1 MPEKWFR
8 RERLVGAL
16 KGLKVLHF
24 RISHSS
30 LLTISILSIV
40 LFLAFMVRLLPL
52 RWGYYLS
59 EFDPYFHYRSAEYL
73 VEHGYAAWASWTDRM
88 RWYPFGNDIA
98 RVSYRGLAMSTASLY
113 VVLRALGLSITLFQL
128 HIIFPVIMGTLTCL
142 VIYFLAKDIGGKEA
156 GLFAALFLALNASYI
171 GRTALGFCD
180 DEAVGIFAL
189 LLFSFFFL
197 RSIEKERTLRSN
209 LIYAVAAGLSLGYM
223 CISWGASRYPIAMT
237 AIFVFILILL
247 RRYSSRLLLSYGVT
261 FSIAFFIAV
270 NMPNPGFR
278 FLTEPFNLSV
288 LVVFSLLCLC
298 ELFRHVQ
305 SLKTKVILTSSFFVL
320 AIAAIFL
327 TGELGFLSPMGKF
340 IFAINP
346 LLRAFNPIMESVA
359 EHRPG
364 AWASFYYEYG
374 IGAFFIPVG
383 LFFALQNPTNRN
395 IFLSIFTLTT
405 IYFASSMIRLTLLMA
420 PAFCILWAIALVQVL
435 RPFVAVMKE
444 APVIPRRKMRFGAHV
459 GKEFSAAFF
468 IIMLILLIFPFY
480 LPELRPITHAYSPA
494 TIAAASAPIRPG
506 ETVTDWLDTL
516 EWMRVNLPPTAIVGS
531 WWDYGYWIS
540 ILGNQTTLADNG
552 TINTT
557 QIGTIGLMFVSNET
571 EAIKILKTYD
581 VTHVVVFTTFYVDQ
595 QGQVVEQ
602 GWGDEGKWHWMIR
615 IAGSVYPELGL
626 NELDLGNWT
635 QQGRWEWNDRGK
647 STVIYKLM
655 HYGAEEKAGIPHTVT
670 IESNPTTQIPYFR
683 LQDENGKWVGYLSKA
698 DSQQTGG
705 VYILVCVYEVVY

>member
-1 MPEKWFR
+1 MPEKWFS
-8 RERLVGAL
+8 RERLVNAL
-16 KGLKVLHF
+16 KGLRILHF

-30 LLTISILSIV
+30 LLTVSILSIA

-73 VEHGYAAWASWTDRM
+73 VENGYAAWDSWVDYM
-88 RWYPFGNDIA
+88 RWHPFGQQIS
-98 RVSYRGLAMSTASLY
+98 RVSYPGIAMTTASLY
-113 VVLRALGLSITLFQL
+113 VVLRALGLPITLFQL
-128 HIIFPVIMGTLTCL
+128 HIIFPVIMGTLACL
-142 VIYFLAKDIGGKEA
+142 VIYFFAKDIGGKEA

-171 GRTALGFCD
+171 GRTSLGFCD

-197 RSIEKERTLRSN
+197 RSIEKERPLRSN
-209 LIYAVAAGLSLGYM
+209 LIYAVGAGLSLGYM
-223 CISWGASRYPIAMT
+223 CTSWGAARYPISMT
-237 AIFVFILILL
+237 ALFVFILILL
-247 RRYSSRLLLSYGVT
+247 RRYSPHLLLSYGVS
-261 FSIAFFIAV
+261 FGIAFFIAAQV
-270 NMPNPGFR
+270 PTLGGFR
-278 FLTEPFNLSV
+278 FLIETFNLPV
-288 LVVFSLLCLC
+288 LAVFLLLCLC

-320 AIAAIFL
+320 AVAAFFL
-327 TGELGFLSPMGKF
+327 AGELGFFGATPGKF
-340 IFAINP
+340 LTVLNP
-346 LLRAFNPIMESVA
+346 LVRGVITESVA

-374 IGAFFIPVG
+374 IGAFLIPVG

-395 IFLSIFTLTT
+395 IYLSIFTLTT

-420 PAFCILWAIALVQVL
+420 PAFCILWAVALVRVL

-444 APVIPRRKMRFGAHV
+444 APVIPRRKMHFGAHV
-459 GKEFSAAFF
+459 GKEFSAAFI

-480 LPELRPITHAYSPA
+480 LPELRPFTHAYSPA
-494 TIAAASAPIRPG
+494 TIAAASAPIRPS

-516 EWMRVNLPPTAIVGS
+516 EWMQVNLPSTAVVCS

-581 VTHVVVFTTFYVDQ
+581 VTHVVVFTTFSVNQ
-595 QGQVVEQ
+595 QYQVVEY
-602 GWGDEGKWHWMIR
+602 GWGDEGKWHWMLR

-626 NELDLGNWT
+626 NESDYGNWT
-635 QQGRWEWNDRGK
+635 QQGGWQWNENGTN
-647 STVIYKLM
+647 TVIYKLM
-655 HYGAEEKAGIPHTVT
+655 HYGAETKALGTST
-670 IESNPTTQIPYFR
+670 ISLEYFR
-683 LQDENGKWVGYLSKA
+683 PVYLSRA
-698 DSQQTGG
+698 DSSRTGG
-705 VYILVCVYEVVY
+705 VYILVCVYEVTY